1 MFEELLE
8 NWKGNRFSEFAA
20 RYARDKRF
28 LVIEKMRERETLFFQ
43 YKKKIENSKKEDEKA
58 KKEQIKENF
67 MTLLAEKEVQQY
79 LTWKKYKF
87 KYSVLP
93 ISSYFL
99 IEMFQMN
106 LVTGC
111 V

>member
-67 MTLLAEKEVQQY
+67 MSLLAEKEVQQY
-79 LTWKKYKF
+79 LTWKKVQLK
-87 KYSVLP
+87 
-93 ISSYFL
+93 IDEHDAFL
-99 IEMFQMN
+99 AGKKQ
-106 LVTGC
+106 
-111 V
+111 